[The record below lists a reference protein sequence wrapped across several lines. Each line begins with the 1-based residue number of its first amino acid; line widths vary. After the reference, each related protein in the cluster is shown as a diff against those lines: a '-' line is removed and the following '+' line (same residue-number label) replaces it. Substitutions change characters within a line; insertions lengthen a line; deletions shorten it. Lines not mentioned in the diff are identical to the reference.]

1 MEQTLDLL
9 GLTALREANPHRLSG
24 GEKQLVA
31 LAAVLAL
38 DPPVL
43 VLDEVMSP
51 LDQAGKKKVA
61 AALKRLRNM
70 GKGIIVVEHN
80 LEAVSLADRLLV
92 MEKGELLS
100 CGRTAELLADREFME
115 ARGLLY
121 DPSGSA
127 KNS

>member
-1 MEQTLDLL
+1 M
-9 GLTALREANPHRLSG
+9 
-24 GEKQLVA
+24 A

-43 VLDEVMSP
+43 ILDEVMSQ
-51 LDQAGKKKVA
+51 LDQLGKEKVA

-70 GKGIIVVEHN
+70 GKAIIAVEHN

-92 MEKGELLS
+92 MERGELLS
-100 CGRTAELLADREFME
+100 CGRTAELLADRELME

-127 KNS
+127 QDS